1 MSRRH
6 LYTQCPQKNVLLC
19 RALAKQSKTFFWG
32 HCVIFRLSLRI
43 YRMLLFSI
51 HFLVSSI
58 GCAHKCSLELA
69 LPLLPELAHHRHAEL
84 LYLVH
89 GLLGILTA

>member
-1 MSRRH
+1 
-6 LYTQCPQKNVLLC
+6 
-19 RALAKQSKTFFWG
+19 
-32 HCVIFRLSLRI
+32 
-43 YRMLLFSI
+43 MLLFSI

-58 GCAHKCSLELA
+58 RCAHKCSLELA

>member
-1 MSRRH
+1 MICNEK
-6 LYTQCPQKNVLLC
+6 CPHHRYQ
-19 RALAKQSKTFFWG
+19 
-32 HCVIFRLSLRI
+32 CVICIFQLSLRI
-43 YRMLLFSI
+43 YRMLLLSI